1 MQSPHSDSKKR
12 RLESTTS
19 QEFHTALRNFYK
31 WLDYVELELSRSE
44 STFDELGVDEKKVV
58 YEDNLAGIESH
69 KADYEKVLELGAK
82 LVDELKQADKNVE
95 EEEYKIAELT
105 KCWDLMNERLRKI
118 KEKVDFLTAIKQFRT
133 ELSSL
138 QLVLDGYSKWAEEN
152 KESDQI
158 EQFRVRKSKKIS
170 YFFN

>member
-1 MQSPHSDSKKR
+1 M
-12 RLESTTS
+12 
-19 QEFHTALRNFYK
+19 
-31 WLDYVELELSRSE
+31 
-44 STFDELGVDEKKVV
+44 
-58 YEDNLAGIESH
+58 
-69 KADYEKVLELGAK
+69 LELGAK

-152 KESDQI
+152 KETDQI
-158 EQFRVRKSKKIS
+158 EQFRVRKSKKFS